1 MVGTMTRQIKSAH
14 IKRWSV
20 LSNILIRHAISQYLA
35 NVRHYEYWSV
45 VLESTIISQH
55 ISSIVIFVAVF
66 IYLYFG
72 LLSSHALIYI
82 GTAGTAIGYGFW
94 DWSNTMLTPDSNYK
108 SKRVQGI
115 AMHTRIHRV
124 GKILI
129 IASIYATRKENLQ
142 RSSIILPH
150 TARTNPHFEDTDR
163 KDVRGHDLG
172 PDCDP
177 LPCQPGLP
185 RLWQRQPQEHQIPWI
200 TLHQR
205 RDLRLSGPGV
215 TVQNKLACFWTHVLC
230 CRVVCPVSYAET
242 PSQGEQK
249 KK

>member
-1 MVGTMTRQIKSAH
+1 MKLRIRPTSNNGQARLT
-14 IKRWSV
+14 
-20 LSNILIRHAISQYLA
+20 NILIRLAISIYLA

-108 SKRVQGI
+108 SKDQGI
-115 AMHTRIHRV
+115 VIREIEREKERESHAHRDPSPRETKADYFAVFTTRE
-124 GKILI
+124 
-129 IASIYATRKENLQ
+129 ENLQ
-142 RSSIILPH
+142 RSSTILPH
-150 TARTNPHFEDTDR
+150 PTRPYSHLEDTDR

-172 PDCDP
+172 LDGNP
-177 LPCQPGLP
+177 LSRQPGLP
-185 RLWQRQPQEHQIPWI
+185 RLWQWQPQEH
-200 TLHQR
+200 
-205 RDLRLSGPGV
+205 
-215 TVQNKLACFWTHVLC
+215 
-230 CRVVCPVSYAET
+230 
-242 PSQGEQK
+242 
-249 KK
+249 